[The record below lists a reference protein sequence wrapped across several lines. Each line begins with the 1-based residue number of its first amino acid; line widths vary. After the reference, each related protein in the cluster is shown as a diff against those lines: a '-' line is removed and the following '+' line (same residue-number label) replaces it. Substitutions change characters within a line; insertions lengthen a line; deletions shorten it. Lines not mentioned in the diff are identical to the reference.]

1 MHKQRHGW
9 QAERA
14 GGFTLIELLV
24 VIATIAILAAMLL
37 PALSRS
43 KTQAQGVYC
52 MNNMKQ
58 LLLAWV
64 AYDDDNGGKLA
75 GNRGGDPGPQWTS
88 GVLILI

>member
-75 GNRGGDPGPQWTS
+75 ENRGGDPGPQWTS